1 MAKRLVLCFDG
12 TWNDPT
18 SNTNVEIFYKA
29 VPEFAESAGR
39 LGQTSWY
46 RAGVGTELGSRL
58 LGGGVGVG
66 LSQNMLDGYQF
77 LGREYRDGDEI
88 FIVGFSRGAYTAR
101 CLAGLVSKCG
111 VLLPPNVDDQN
122 VVLNAYLYGK
132 MRGADAPRLADGF
145 CGAYGRHVPIKFVGV
160 WDTVGALGLPGH
172 LFQPLDEALFGF
184 VDLQLAGGVQRA
196 YHALAIDEHR
206 FDFRPSLWA
215 GCAAG
220 QTMEQRWFGGDHCD
234 VGGGHADDRRL
245 ADIPLRWMMS
255 RAIDAGLELTG
266 ALPADPNFNYDAP
279 MHDTY
284 ASPGWA
290 SYAALNPPYLRAIS
304 VGTAGQVVDNTV
316 VMRRQSVAL
325 NYQPV
330 NAGL

>member
-18 SNTNVEIFYKA
+18 NNTNVEIFYKA

-46 RAGVGTELGSRL
+46 HAGVGTELGARL

-66 LSQNMLDGYQF
+66 LSQNMLKGYQF
-77 LGREYRDGDEI
+77 LGENYRDGDKI

-101 CLAGLVSKCG
+101 CLSALIARCGILTPDHADDHDLLV
-111 VLLPPNVDDQN
+111 
-122 VVLNAYLYGK
+122 NAYLYYK
-132 MRGADAPRLADGF
+132 MRGDNGVKGGGEF
-145 CGAYGRHVPIKFVGV
+145 CAAYGRTAPITFVGV

-172 LFQPLDEALFGF
+172 LFQPLDEELFGF
-184 VDLQLAGGVQRA
+184 VDHQLCACVEHA
-196 YHALAIDEHR
+196 YHAVAVDEHR
-206 FDFRPSLWA
+206 YDFRPALWDA
-215 GCAAG
+215 CASG
-220 QTMEQRWFGGDHCD
+220 QIMEQRWFAGDHCD

-245 ADIPLRWMMS
+245 ANIPLRWMMQ

-266 ALPADPNFNYDAP
+266 TLPADLNLNYDAL

-290 SYAALNPPYLRAIS
+290 TYASLNPPYLRAIS

-316 VMRRQSVAL
+316 VMRRQSAAL
-325 NYQPV
+325 NYRPA